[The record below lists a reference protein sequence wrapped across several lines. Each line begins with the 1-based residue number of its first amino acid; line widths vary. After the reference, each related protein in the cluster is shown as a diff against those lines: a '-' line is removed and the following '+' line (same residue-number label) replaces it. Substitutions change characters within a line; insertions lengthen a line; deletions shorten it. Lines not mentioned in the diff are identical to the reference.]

1 MGNRVLITG
10 SRGIAAG
17 LTQTL
22 AKNNYQIYLLGG
34 EAEDSKSLANDHSQ
48 VIGYSAIDLRDEA
61 AVEKG
66 FNDAISK
73 LGGLDH
79 VVSIAGGSG
88 RSFGDGPI
96 ESVSKSAWDQTLELN
111 LTTAF
116 LTAREAI
123 KYFKNNEGGSLTLTS
138 SVLATS
144 PSPEYFQTAAYAV
157 SKGAINTMVKT
168 LSASYL
174 QNKIRVNAV
183 APSLVAT
190 PMAKR
195 AAENPAISEFT
206 KKKQPLAPYQLPV
219 DQVVDQTLELN
230 LTTAFLTA
238 REAIKYFKNNEGGS
252 LTLTSSVLATSP
264 SPEYF
269 QTAAYAVSKGAIN
282 TMVKTL
288 SASYLQNKIRV
299 NAVAPSLVATPMAKR
314 AAENPAISEFTKKK
328 QPLAPYQLPVDQ
340 VVAGYLYLIENN
352 AVTGQVLEID
362 GGWST
367 ISGI

>member
-1 MGNRVLITG
+1 MGQRVLITG

-17 LTQTL
+17 LANAL
-22 AKNNYQIYLLGG
+22 AKQSYQIYLLGG
-34 EAEDSKSLANDHSQ
+34 DNEDSKALASEISQ
-48 VIGYSAIDLRDEA
+48 IVGYSAIDLRDEK

-66 FNDAISK
+66 FAEAISK

-96 ESVSKSAWDQTLELN
+96 ESVSKSAWEQTLDLN
-111 LTTAF
+111 LSTAF

-123 KYFKNNEGGSLTLTS
+123 KHFKDNGGGSLTLTS

-144 PSPEYFQTAAYAV
+144 PSPEFFQTAAYAV

-174 QNKIRVNAV
+174 QNNIRVNAV

-206 KKKQPLAPYQLPV
+206 QNKQPLAPKQLPV
-219 DQVVDQTLELN
+219 EQVV
-230 LTTAFLTA
+230 
-238 REAIKYFKNNEGGS
+238 S
-252 LTLTSSVLATSP
+252 
-264 SPEYF
+264 
-269 QTAAYAVSKGAIN
+269 
-282 TMVKTL
+282 
-288 SASYLQNKIRV
+288 
-299 NAVAPSLVATPMAKR
+299 
-314 AAENPAISEFTKKK
+314 
-328 QPLAPYQLPVDQ
+328 
-340 VVAGYLYLIENN
+340 GYLYLIENK

>member
-1 MGNRVLITG
+1 MGQRVLITG

-17 LTQTL
+17 LAHAL
-22 AKNNYQIYLLGG
+22 AKQSYQIYLLGG
-34 EAEDSKSLANDHSQ
+34 ETEDSKGLASGISQ
-48 VIGYSAIDLRDEA
+48 IVGYSAIDLRDED

-66 FNDAISK
+66 FAEAISK

-96 ESVSKSAWDQTLELN
+96 ESVSKSAWEQTLDLN
-111 LTTAF
+111 LSTTF

-123 KYFKNNEGGSLTLTS
+123 KYFKNNDGGSLTLTS

-157 SKGAINTMVKT
+157 AKGAINTMVT
-168 LSASYL
+168 NLSATYL
-174 QNKIRVNAV
+174 ESKIRVNAV

-195 AAENPAISEFT
+195 AAENQEISEFT
-206 KKKQPLAPYQLPV
+206 KKKQPLAPNQLPV
-219 DQVVDQTLELN
+219 E
-230 LTTAFLTA
+230 
-238 REAIKYFKNNEGGS
+238 
-252 LTLTSSVLATSP
+252 
-264 SPEYF
+264 
-269 QTAAYAVSKGAIN
+269 
-282 TMVKTL
+282 
-288 SASYLQNKIRV
+288 
-299 NAVAPSLVATPMAKR
+299 
-314 AAENPAISEFTKKK
+314 
-328 QPLAPYQLPVDQ
+328 Q
-340 VVAGYLYLIENN
+340 VVAGYLYLIENI

>member
-1 MGNRVLITG
+1 MA
-10 SRGIAAG
+10 IA
-17 LTQTL
+17 
-22 AKNNYQIYLLGG
+22 
-34 EAEDSKSLANDHSQ
+34 
-48 VIGYSAIDLRDEA
+48 
-61 AVEKG
+61 
-66 FNDAISK
+66 K

-79 VVSIAGGSG
+79 AVSIAGGSG

-96 ESVSKSAWDQTLELN
+96 DSVSKLAWEQTLELN

-123 KYFKNNEGGSLTLTS
+123 KYFKQGDGGSLTLTS

-144 PSPEYFQTAAYAV
+144 PSPEFFQTSAYAV
-157 SKGAINTMVKT
+157 AKGAINTMVST

-219 DQVVDQTLELN
+219 E
-230 LTTAFLTA
+230 
-238 REAIKYFKNNEGGS
+238 
-252 LTLTSSVLATSP
+252 
-264 SPEYF
+264 
-269 QTAAYAVSKGAIN
+269 
-282 TMVKTL
+282 
-288 SASYLQNKIRV
+288 
-299 NAVAPSLVATPMAKR
+299 
-314 AAENPAISEFTKKK
+314 
-328 QPLAPYQLPVDQ
+328 Q
-340 VVAGYLYLIENN
+340 VVAGYIYLIENN

>member
-1 MGNRVLITG
+1 MGQRVLITG

-17 LTQTL
+17 LANAL
-22 AKNNYQIYLLGG
+22 AKQSYQIYLLGG
-34 EAEDSKSLANDHSQ
+34 DTEDSKALASEISQ
-48 VIGYSAIDLRDEA
+48 IVGYSAIDLRDET

-66 FNDAISK
+66 FAEAISN
-73 LGGLDH
+73 LAGLDH

-96 ESVSKSAWDQTLELN
+96 ESVSKSAWEQTLDLN
-111 LTTAF
+111 LSTAF

-123 KYFKNNEGGSLTLTS
+123 KHFKNNGGGSLTLTS

-144 PSPEYFQTAAYAV
+144 PSPEFFQTAAYAV

-174 QNKIRVNAV
+174 QNNIRVNAV

-206 KKKQPLAPYQLPV
+206 KKKQPLAPKQLPV
-219 DQVVDQTLELN
+219 EQVV
-230 LTTAFLTA
+230 
-238 REAIKYFKNNEGGS
+238 S
-252 LTLTSSVLATSP
+252 
-264 SPEYF
+264 
-269 QTAAYAVSKGAIN
+269 
-282 TMVKTL
+282 
-288 SASYLQNKIRV
+288 
-299 NAVAPSLVATPMAKR
+299 
-314 AAENPAISEFTKKK
+314 
-328 QPLAPYQLPVDQ
+328 
-340 VVAGYLYLIENN
+340 GYLYLIENK

>member
-1 MGNRVLITG
+1 MGKQVIITG

-17 LTQTL
+17 LATKL
-22 AKNNYQIYLLGG
+22 AAADYKIYLLGG
-34 EAEDSKSLANDHSQ
+34 EEEDSLALAKTTPQ
-48 VIGYSAIDLRDEA
+48 IVGYSAIDLRDENA
-61 AVEKG
+61 TEKAFTEAV
-66 FNDAISK
+66 SK

-79 VVSIAGGSG
+79 VISIAGGSG

-96 ESVSKSAWDQTLELN
+96 ESVSKLAWEQTLELN

-123 KYFKNNEGGSLTLTS
+123 KHLKNGDGGSLTLTS

-144 PSPEYFQTAAYAV
+144 PSPEFFQTSAYAV
-157 SKGAINTMVKT
+157 AKGAINTMVAT

-174 QNKIRVNAV
+174 QDKIRVNAV

-195 AAENPAISEFT
+195 AAENPEISEFT
-206 KKKQPLAPYQLPV
+206 KKKQPFAPFQLP
-219 DQVVDQTLELN
+219 
-230 LTTAFLTA
+230 
-238 REAIKYFKNNEGGS
+238 I
-252 LTLTSSVLATSP
+252 
-264 SPEYF
+264 
-269 QTAAYAVSKGAIN
+269 
-282 TMVKTL
+282 
-288 SASYLQNKIRV
+288 
-299 NAVAPSLVATPMAKR
+299 
-314 AAENPAISEFTKKK
+314 
-328 QPLAPYQLPVDQ
+328 DQ
-340 VVAGYLYLIENN
+340 VVAGYVYLIENS

>member
-144 PSPEYFQTAAYAV
+144 PSPEFFQTAAYAV

-174 QNKIRVNAV
+174 H
-183 APSLVAT
+183 
-190 PMAKR
+190 
-195 AAENPAISEFT
+195 
-206 KKKQPLAPYQLPV
+206 
-219 DQVVDQTLELN
+219 
-230 LTTAFLTA
+230 
-238 REAIKYFKNNEGGS
+238 
-252 LTLTSSVLATSP
+252 
-264 SPEYF
+264 
-269 QTAAYAVSKGAIN
+269 
-282 TMVKTL
+282 
-288 SASYLQNKIRV
+288 NKIRV

>member
-1 MGNRVLITG
+1 MGKRVLITG

-17 LTQTL
+17 LATKL
-22 AKNNYQIYLLGG
+22 GAANYQIFLLGG
-34 EAEDSKSLANDHSQ
+34 EDQDSKLLAETTPQ
-48 VIGYSAIDLRDEA
+48 IVGYSAIDLRDESA
-61 AVEKG
+61 TEKG
-66 FNDAISK
+66 FAEAVSK

-96 ESVSKSAWDQTLELN
+96 DNVSKLAWEQTLELN

-123 KYFKNNEGGSLTLTS
+123 KYFKQGDGGSLTLTS

-144 PSPEYFQTAAYAV
+144 PSPEFFQTSAYAV
-157 SKGAINTMVKT
+157 AKGAINTMVST

-206 KKKQPLAPYQLPV
+206 KKKQPLAPFQLPV
-219 DQVVDQTLELN
+219 EQVV
-230 LTTAFLTA
+230 
-238 REAIKYFKNNEGGS
+238 GG
-252 LTLTSSVLATSP
+252 
-264 SPEYF
+264 Y
-269 QTAAYAVSKGAIN
+269 I
-282 TMVKTL
+282 
-288 SASYLQNKIRV
+288 
-299 NAVAPSLVATPMAKR
+299 
-314 AAENPAISEFTKKK
+314 
-328 QPLAPYQLPVDQ
+328 
-340 VVAGYLYLIENN
+340 YLIENN

>member
-1 MGNRVLITG
+1 MGQRVLITG

-17 LTQTL
+17 LANAL
-22 AKNNYQIYLLGG
+22 AKQSYQIYLLGG
-34 EAEDSKSLANDHSQ
+34 DTEDSKALASEISQ
-48 VIGYSAIDLRDEA
+48 IVGYSAIDLRDET

-66 FNDAISK
+66 FAEAISK

-96 ESVSKSAWDQTLELN
+96 ESVSKSAWEQTLDLN
-111 LTTAF
+111 LSTAF

-123 KYFKNNEGGSLTLTS
+123 KHFKNNGGGSLTLTS

-144 PSPEYFQTAAYAV
+144 PSPEFFQTAAYAV

-168 LSASYL
+168 LSSSYL
-174 QNKIRVNAV
+174 QNNIRVNAV

-206 KKKQPLAPYQLPV
+206 KKKQPLAPKQLPV
-219 DQVVDQTLELN
+219 EQVV
-230 LTTAFLTA
+230 
-238 REAIKYFKNNEGGS
+238 S
-252 LTLTSSVLATSP
+252 
-264 SPEYF
+264 
-269 QTAAYAVSKGAIN
+269 
-282 TMVKTL
+282 
-288 SASYLQNKIRV
+288 
-299 NAVAPSLVATPMAKR
+299 
-314 AAENPAISEFTKKK
+314 
-328 QPLAPYQLPVDQ
+328 
-340 VVAGYLYLIENN
+340 GYLYLIENK

>member
-1 MGNRVLITG
+1 MGQRVLITG

-17 LTQTL
+17 LATAL
-22 AKNNYQIYLLGG
+22 AKQGYQIYLLGG
-34 EAEDSKSLANDHSQ
+34 ETEDSNALTGAISQ
-48 VIGYSAIDLRDEA
+48 IVGYSAIDLRDET

-66 FNDAISK
+66 FAEAISK

-79 VVSIAGGSG
+79 VVSVAGGSG

-96 ESVSKSAWDQTLELN
+96 ESVSKSAWEQTLDLN
-111 LTTAF
+111 LSTAF

-123 KYFKNNEGGSLTLTS
+123 KYFKNNGGGSLTLTS

-144 PSPEYFQTAAYAV
+144 PSPEFFQTAAYAV

-174 QNKIRVNAV
+174 QNNIRVNAV

-206 KKKQPLAPYQLPV
+206 LKKQPLAPKQLPV
-219 DQVVDQTLELN
+219 EQVV
-230 LTTAFLTA
+230 
-238 REAIKYFKNNEGGS
+238 S
-252 LTLTSSVLATSP
+252 
-264 SPEYF
+264 
-269 QTAAYAVSKGAIN
+269 
-282 TMVKTL
+282 
-288 SASYLQNKIRV
+288 
-299 NAVAPSLVATPMAKR
+299 
-314 AAENPAISEFTKKK
+314 
-328 QPLAPYQLPVDQ
+328 
-340 VVAGYLYLIENN
+340 GYLYLIENK

>member
-1 MGNRVLITG
+1 MGKRVIITG

-17 LTQTL
+17 LANKL
-22 AKNNYQIYLLGG
+22 ADANYQIFLIGG
-34 EAEDSKSLANDHSQ
+34 EAADSKALAETIPQ
-48 VIGYSAIDLRDEA
+48 IVGYSAIDLRDEIET
-61 AVEKG
+61 EKA
-66 FNDAISK
+66 FNDAFTK

-96 ESVSKSAWDQTLELN
+96 DTVSKLAWEQTLELN
-111 LTTAF
+111 LTTAL

-123 KYFKNNEGGSLTLTS
+123 RYLKKGDGGSLTLTS

-144 PSPEYFQTAAYAV
+144 PSPEFFQTSSYAV
-157 SKGAINTMVKT
+157 AKGAINTLVKT

-206 KKKQPLAPYQLPV
+206 KKKQLLAPNQLPV
-219 DQVVDQTLELN
+219 EQVV
-230 LTTAFLTA
+230 
-238 REAIKYFKNNEGGS
+238 S
-252 LTLTSSVLATSP
+252 
-264 SPEYF
+264 
-269 QTAAYAVSKGAIN
+269 
-282 TMVKTL
+282 
-288 SASYLQNKIRV
+288 
-299 NAVAPSLVATPMAKR
+299 
-314 AAENPAISEFTKKK
+314 
-328 QPLAPYQLPVDQ
+328 
-340 VVAGYLYLIENN
+340 GYMYLIENS

>member
-1 MGNRVLITG
+1 MGKRVLITG

-17 LTQTL
+17 LATKL
-22 AKNNYQIYLLGG
+22 ATSDYQIFLLGG
-34 EAEDSKSLANDHSQ
+34 EAEDSQALVKSIPQ
-48 VIGYSAIDLRDEA
+48 IVGYSAIELRDEGA
-61 AVEKG
+61 TEKG
-66 FNDAISK
+66 FADAVSK

-96 ESVSKSAWDQTLELN
+96 ESVSKLAWDQTLELN

-123 KYFKNNEGGSLTLTS
+123 KYFKQGNGGSLTLTS

-144 PSPEYFQTAAYAV
+144 PSPEFFQTSAYAV
-157 SKGAINTMVKT
+157 AKGAINTMVNT

-174 QNKIRVNAV
+174 QNN
-183 APSLVAT
+183 
-190 PMAKR
+190 
-195 AAENPAISEFT
+195 
-206 KKKQPLAPYQLPV
+206 
-219 DQVVDQTLELN
+219 
-230 LTTAFLTA
+230 
-238 REAIKYFKNNEGGS
+238 
-252 LTLTSSVLATSP
+252 
-264 SPEYF
+264 
-269 QTAAYAVSKGAIN
+269 
-282 TMVKTL
+282 
-288 SASYLQNKIRV
+288 IRV

-340 VVAGYLYLIENN
+340 VVAGYIYLIENS